1 MGFVIGIVMLSLIGA
16 FFLVLA
22 VLGVRWLIRNDPNAI
37 WWMGAIIAVPTF
49 IVVGV
54 GLVTGWQ

>member
-1 MGFVIGIVMLSLIGA
+1 MGFVIGVVMLSLVNA
-16 FFLVLA
+16 FCLVLA
-22 VLGVRWLIRNDPNAI
+22 VLGVRWLIRNDPDAI
-37 WWMGAIIAVPTF
+37 WGIGAIVAVPIF